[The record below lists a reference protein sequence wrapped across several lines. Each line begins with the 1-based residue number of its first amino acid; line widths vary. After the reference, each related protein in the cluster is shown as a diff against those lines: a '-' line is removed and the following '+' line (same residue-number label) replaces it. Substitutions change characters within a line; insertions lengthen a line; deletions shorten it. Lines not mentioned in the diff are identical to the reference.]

1 MPSLPSDHVA
11 ALEAVGPALDV
22 AAPDCVAAAV
32 PDALLTADPV
42 LPLVALS
49 VRLAVGLPSAL
60 AVAALLLAVIHHV
73 AVTEGIPLREIFRTL
88 AEMVRRGV
96 IVEFVPPEDEMFARI
111 VLNREH
117 LIERSRREHFEAAF
131 APWFRAE
138 RCEVVAGSGRMLYAL
153 VKLGG

>member
-1 MPSLPSDHVA
+1 MVGHVFRQSVEKSRAILPLNVNFARPSPSLGWRNAEQRSF
-11 ALEAVGPALDV
+11 
-22 AAPDCVAAAV
+22 
-32 PDALLTADPV
+32 ADR
-42 LPLVALS
+42 A
-49 VRLAVGLPSAL
+49 RGYFD
-60 AVAALLLAVIHHV
+60 AALLLAVIHHV